1 MAILY
6 NCVQKATCLPTILK
20 TIHADDSLTAFT
32 LSPNFD
38 IKVLTKFVL
47 SFLLPVL
54 TNEHQELL
62 VLKHDEAKYLVDNL
76 SNASQSLDLIA
87 GGYSASELLQVLFN
101 FSKHPKNCLV
111 LVDLQVHNVVEK
123 YIRSSDSNFQELSL
137 QIVWNFLS
145 FDVREKY
152 LRLTD
157 SCDVIRNMAVDVQIQ
172 SLHHNVLFL
181 LEKQEDAGIMI

>member
-6 NCVQKATCLPTILK
+6 NCVQKAICLPTILK
-20 TIHADDSLTAFT
+20 TIHTDDSLTAFT

-38 IKVLTKFVL
+38 IKVLSKFIL

-62 VLKHDEAKYLVDNL
+62 VLKLDEAKYLLDKLN
-76 SNASQSLDLIA
+76 NASQSLDLVA
-87 GGYSASELLQVLFN
+87 GGYSASELLQVLLN
-101 FSKHPKNCLV
+101 FSKHPKNHSA
-111 LVDLQVHNVVEK
+111 LVDVHVHNVVEK
-123 YIRSSDSNFQELSL
+123 YIRSSDSYFQRLSL

-157 SCDVIRNMAVDVQIQ
+157 SCDMIRNMTVDVQIQ
-172 SLHHNVLFL
+172 SLHQSVLFL
-181 LEKQEDAGIMI
+181 LKKQEDAGMMV